1 MKPNE
6 QENIFT
12 DEIDYAKTGNNS
24 VWGDEDKATNDLIK
38 TIKGG
43 KWLNLCAGDGRFNL
57 HLLERAEQVTA
68 ADIDPSALQK
78 LYRITPLELIKKLA
92 TRSMNVTMPFPFET
106 ETFDGIFCS
115 GTLHL
120 FPKDIFKRIF
130 QEMDRVLKHN
140 GKMIIDFAT
149 DIERR
154 YPDGSL
160 WIVKNEPNYSLQ
172 EALAFL
178 QNIFQDYSVQIVT
191 DKVEP
196 EKVQLGDKEY
206 MFSSNFILIQGTK
219 S

>member
-106 ETFDGIFCS
+106 ETIDGIFCS